1 MRSRSAAIV
10 TIMTVLLSGCGLI
23 SSPDRAVPAGYV
35 ERSTIT
41 QAAIALVGEARASQ
55 AADEAT
61 TFALA
66 TSFQPRLLDPAQDA
80 FTAEE
85 LNSASIQDALAPGT
99 LSLWKQ
105 LVVQA
110 AEGNSDA
117 QEEVRG
123 LEMFAL
129 RQPTWQ
135 VNPDGKIVHS
145 QAISNVVVDVLTADA
160 APAPEATEM
169 LKVSFTHEA
178 RLRYTEDKH
187 PFEVVFTRAVEYHLV
202 PANSVAGRTVPNKI
216 TVVTA
221 TPAIPAKPR
230 PATDTSS
237 RAPVSQPT
245 SSSGAKPVVTVPP
258 DVSPTTTAK
267 PSASTTKA
275 SASPT
280 KASASPTKAS
290 ASPTKTATTAPPTTA
305 PPTTQ
310 PPTTAPPT
318 TAPPTTEPPPA
329 TEPPATEPPAT
340 EPPATQAPTDAPAR
354 AVNAFLFPLEVDVA
368 LDQSA
373 IPSMTPS
380 VSPTTSRMWQIAVY
394 FGAYEVDTVELP
406 R

>member
-1 MRSRSAAIV
+1 MRSLNAAIV
-10 TIMTVLLSGCGLI
+10 TVLTVLLSGCGLI

-41 QAAIALVGEARASQ
+41 EAAISLVGEARARQ

-61 TFALA
+61 SFALA
-66 TSFQPRLLDPAQDA
+66 TSFQPQLLDPAQDA
-80 FTAEE
+80 FTPDE

-145 QAISNVVVDVLTADA
+145 QAISNLVVDVLTSGAT
-160 APAPEATEM
+160 PAPEATEM
-169 LKVSFTHEA
+169 LKVSFTHVA

-230 PATDTSS
+230 PATDTST
-237 RAPVSQPT
+237 RAPGSQPT
-245 SSSGAKPVVTVPP
+245 SSAGAKPVVTAT
-258 DVSPTTTAK
+258 SATSTTPK

-280 KASASPTKAS
+280 KTS
-290 ASPTKTATTAPPTTA
+290 ASPTKTATTKPPTTAPPTTA

-310 PPTTAPPT
+310 PPTTSPPTTQPPT

-329 TEPPATEPPAT
+329 TEPPAT
-340 EPPATQAPTDAPAR
+340 QAPSDAPAG
-354 AVNAFLFPLEVDVA
+354 AVNAFLFPMEVDVTVEP
-368 LDQSA
+368 SA
-373 IPSMTPS
+373 TPSMTPS